1 MEFDLI
7 ASEKNFTVLIAVA
20 TFVVFWALWTAVTW
34 KPPIE
39 ARLKA
44 LQTRRMK
51 TRNEQVVTA
60 AKAATT
66 KATSIG
72 LMRTVADRLNL
83 LRGSAADQTTRKL
96 RLAGFLSRDAT
107 VVFMFVKL
115 ALPLAMGF
123 VMIVLTSVTGII
135 QVSDDLVLP
144 VCIGAV
150 LAGFVLPEAYVKNVA
165 QKRREILNY
174 LLPEGLDLLTIC
186 VEAGLSIDAAFRRV
200 SREMQTTMP
209 ELAAEFEMTAIE
221 LTYLPDRQQALENM
235 TERSDSPAVAALVNA
250 LRQTEKYGTPLA
262 ASLRILS
269 QEFRQTRASKAEEK
283 GARMPALMTV
293 PLMVFILPT
302 LITVLIAPAIMNA
315 FSLM

>member
-1 MEFDLI
+1 MEFDLL
-7 ASEKNFTVLIAVA
+7 ASEKNFTIVIAVA
-20 TFVVFWALWTAVTW
+20 AFVIFWAVWTAVTW
-34 KPPIE
+34 RPPIE
-39 ARLKA
+39 ARLRA

-51 TRNEQVVTA
+51 TRSEQSA
-60 AKAATT
+60 ASKPSPKAA
-66 KATSIG
+66 SIG
-72 LMRTVADRLNL
+72 VMRTIADRLNL
-83 LRGSAADQTTRKL
+83 LRGTAADQTARKL
-96 RLAGFLSRDAT
+96 RLAGFMSRDAT
-107 VVFMFVKL
+107 VVFVFLKL
-115 ALPLAMGF
+115 ALPLALGF
-123 VMIVLTSVTGII
+123 IMIVLTSVTGIL

-144 VCIGAV
+144 VCVGAV
-150 LAGFVLPEAYVKNVA
+150 LAGFVLPEAYVKNVT
-165 QKRREILNY
+165 QKRREALNY

-200 SREMQTTMP
+200 SREMQNTMP
-209 ELAAEFEMTAIE
+209 ELATEFELTAIE

-302 LITVLIAPAIMNA
+302 LITVLIAPAIMNI
-315 FSLM
+315 FKT

>member
-51 TRNEQVVTA
+51 TRSEQVVTA
-60 AKAATT
+60 AKAST

-72 LMRTVADRLNL
+72 FMRIVADRLNL

-115 ALPLAMGF
+115 AMPLAMGF

-165 QKRREILNY
+165 QKRRETLNY

-209 ELAAEFEMTAIE
+209 ELSAEFEMTAVE

-262 ASLRILS
+262 GSLRILS